1 MFLSETLDEARLT
14 TLVNQFYAKVRT
26 DSLLGPVFNR
36 AIADWPEHLQK
47 LTAFWSSVM
56 LATGRYS
63 GRPMPAHMRH
73 QAEMSPAM
81 FERWLAL
88 WEETANSCLEPA
100 DAVAVIDKAHRI
112 AASLQMG
119 LFPLASSQPANF

>member
-1 MFLSETLDEARLT
+1 MFLSETLTEERLAA
-14 TLVNQFYAKVRT
+14 LVRQFYAKVRT
-26 DSLLGPVFNR
+26 DALLGPLFNR
-36 AIADWPEHLQK
+36 AVDNWPEHLEK
-47 LTAFWSSVM
+47 LAAFWSSVM

-73 QAEMSPAM
+73 QAQMSPAM

-119 LFPLASSQPANF
+119 LFSLARANF